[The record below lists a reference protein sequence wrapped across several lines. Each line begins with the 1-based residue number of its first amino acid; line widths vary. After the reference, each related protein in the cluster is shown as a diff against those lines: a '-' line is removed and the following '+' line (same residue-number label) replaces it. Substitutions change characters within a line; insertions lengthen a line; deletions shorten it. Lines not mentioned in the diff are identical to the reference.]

1 MTSSTSSR
9 DTARILRD
17 NAEKLEDAEAVLHR
31 SANASPQADT
41 TRRLHQLGDA
51 VTAEARTIQ
60 HRAERLDADSS
71 DADPTT
77 ATASRA

>member
-1 MTSSTSSR
+1 
-9 DTARILRD
+9 
-17 NAEKLEDAEAVLHR
+17 LEDAEAVLHR
-31 SANASPQADT
+31 SADASPRADT

-60 HRAERLDADSS
+60 DRADRLDADIS

-77 ATASRA
+77 AAASRT